1 MILILTSF
9 QTVVGNFDANLIS
22 TRCAAFESLLDLM
35 SNDSRLRDCPAAIT
49 FFQDVELSEA
59 KRLINEGKFDQALS
73 ILETSFKLLN
83 KVIIFLHAFLSLKNN
98 IFFYIVGTHM
108 EHKQVYEK

>member
-83 KVIIFLHAFLSLKNN
+83 KVIIFLHAFLSLK
-98 IFFYIVGTHM
+98 
-108 EHKQVYEK
+108 K